1 MAVLFIMDVS
11 VSCIDTLVIKSVAD
25 VAVSL
30 TALRTTFLFRKPVEA
45 FIHR

>member
-11 VSCIDTLVIKSVAD
+11 VFCIDTLIIKSVAD

-30 TALRTTFLFRKPVEA
+30 TALRTTLLFRKPAEA

>member
-11 VSCIDTLVIKSVAD
+11 VFCIDTLVIKSVTD

-30 TALRTTFLFRKPVEA
+30 IALRTTLLFRKPVEA